1 MEAMTKVNKYGIT
14 PLYFIITTFVCSIP
28 FIAYLLGFEFNY
40 SDKIVNLSDVQILNE
55 IASNEILTPLLKG
68 KFIHTSIVSFSIT
81 IAFVTTILSFVDYFI
96 KKNASTP
103 IVGIALFCAGMLDL
117 VHIISADQIIN
128 YQLSDIYISSFT
140 WLFSRVFHAVILM
153 FGVSVFLLQRKDT
166 FIEEYKSERYF
177 IGFIGIIFLLLS
189 INAVLIITD
198 QSISTPKMIYPDA
211 LISHPYDLIPLFL
224 YVIAGLFVFP
234 KFYQQNKNT
243 FSQTLI
249 LSLIPSI
256 IAQLHMA
263 FGSKEIYDYHFF
275 AAQILK
281 SISYFVPFIGL
292 TINYIDTY
300 RNETKVSAE
309 LDVQLK
315 SNEEIQNTLVGVLD
329 ASLNS
334 IMAMSP
340 IKDEQNEVIDF
351 NWTMANNRALS
362 NMGYTFEHLQS
373 NTFFK
378 ILPTGSFLFNKYKTV
393 YDTGIPDR
401 FTIFTETT
409 NSHYD
414 IYVTKFADNIAITF
428 MDITDQILGQ
438 EAIMNYQKIYSAN
451 KFARLMT
458 HEIRNPLTNI
468 LLSVEQLKEEISENE
483 NSKLYI
489 DILKRNTLRI
499 NELISEVMN
508 ASKLT
513 ELEFS
518 TVSSRLFILQCI
530 EDARDRLKLKNIK
543 LELNIGVDI
552 ELEIDMEKMKIA
564 ILNIILNAIEA
575 MESQKGILT
584 INATTEKEEL
594 VIEIIDNGVGISA
607 ENQER
612 LFEPFFTNKPKGFGI
627 GLTATQTIIFNHH
640 GNIKVKS
647 ELGRGA
653 TFIIRIPIRAK
664 RYTN

>member
-1 MEAMTKVNKYGIT
+1 MALMTRVNRFGIN
-14 PLYFIITTFVCSIP
+14 PLYFIITTIVCSIP
-28 FIAYLLGFEFNY
+28 FLLYLFGFEFNY
-40 SDKIVNLSDVQILNE
+40 SDKIVNLSDVQVLNE

-68 KFIHTSIVSFSIT
+68 KFIHTAIVSFSIT

-140 WLFSRVFHAVILM
+140 WLFSRVFHALILM
-153 FGVSVFLLQRKDT
+153 FGVSIFLLQRKDT

-198 QSISTPKMIYPDA
+198 ESINTPKMIYPNA
-211 LISHPYDLIPLFL
+211 LISHPYDLIPLVL
-224 YVIAGLFVFP
+224 YLIAGFFVFP

-281 SISYFVPFIGL
+281 SLSYLVPFIGL
-292 TINYIDTY
+292 TLNYIDTY

-340 IKDEQNEVIDF
+340 IKNENNEVIDF
-351 NWTMANNRALS
+351 NWTMANNRALTS
-362 NMGYTFEHLQS
+362 MGYTFEHLQANS
-373 NTFFK
+373 FFK
-378 ILPTGSFLFNKYKTV
+378 ILPTGDYLFNKYKNV
-393 YDTGIPDR
+393 YDTGVPDR
-401 FTIFTETT
+401 FTIHAENT

-414 IYVTKFADNIAITF
+414 IYVTKFADNIAVTF
-428 MDITDQILGQ
+428 MDVTDQVLGQ

-468 LLSVEQLKEEISENE
+468 LLSVEQLKEEIDENE
-483 NSKLYI
+483 GSKLYI

-518 TVSSRLFILQCI
+518 KISSRMFILLCV
-530 EDARDRLKLKNIK
+530 EAARDRLKLKNIA
-543 LELNIGVDI
+543 LELNISVDI
-552 ELEIDMEKMKIA
+552 EIEIDIEKMKIA

-575 MESQKGILT
+575 MEAQHGKLI
-584 INATTEKEEL
+584 INTNLDKEEL
-594 VIEIIDNGVGISA
+594 IVEIVDNGVGIST

-612 LFEPFFTNKPKGFGI
+612 LFEPFYTNKSKGFGI

-647 ELGRGA
+647 ELGAGA
-653 TFIIRIPIRAK
+653 TFIIRIPIKAK
-664 RYTN
+664 NYAN